1 VKDQGFEV
9 AETLYGHRD
18 EIILIKTDLV
28 MDIILSVDRSGY
40 VLIHELTDLRFLRAF
55 QIGTNF

>member
-1 VKDQGFEV
+1 MKDQVFEV

-18 EIILIKTDLV
+18 EIILIKTDLI
-28 MDIILSVDRSGY
+28 MDIVLSVDRSGY
-40 VLIHELTDLRFLRAF
+40 VLIHELTDLIFLRAF